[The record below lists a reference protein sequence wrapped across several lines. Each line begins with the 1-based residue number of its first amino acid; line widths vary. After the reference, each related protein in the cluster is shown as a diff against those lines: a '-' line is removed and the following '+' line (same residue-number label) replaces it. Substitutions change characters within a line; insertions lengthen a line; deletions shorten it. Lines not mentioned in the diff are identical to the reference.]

1 MEHTYESLKKLTV
14 AQLRKIAAGR
24 EHEALKGYTQ
34 LNKEHLL
41 DALCKAL
48 GIDTYVHH
56 EVKGVNKTR
65 IKQEIRQLKK
75 QRDAIIATESP
86 GDLKVLRRQI
96 HDLKRKLRRAMV

>member
-14 AQLRKIAAGR
+14 AQLRELAAGM
-24 EHEALKGYTQ
+24 EHKALRGYTQ

-41 DALCKAL
+41 EALCKSL
-48 GIDTYVHH
+48 GIDTFVHH

-75 QRDAIIATESP
+75 QRDAIIESGEA
-86 GDLKVLRRQI
+86 GDLQAIRRQI
-96 HDLKRKLRRAMV
+96 HALKRQLRRAMV